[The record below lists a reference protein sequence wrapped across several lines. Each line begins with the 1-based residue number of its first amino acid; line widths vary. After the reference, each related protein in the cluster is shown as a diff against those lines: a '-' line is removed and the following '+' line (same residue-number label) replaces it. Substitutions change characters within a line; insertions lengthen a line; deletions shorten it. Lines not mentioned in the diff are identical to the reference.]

1 MTKPDDN
8 KNNEIKAIA
17 EKLQLAALA
26 LTFLAPC
33 LLTAGYSFYLGYINT
48 FGLDSSL
55 LNRGFSEAVT
65 ETWGVGLMFLL
76 YLWKVKYL
84 AIAWAAI
91 VLVVVFYGVA
101 IIVKRRKLGL
111 SNILV
116 DGTLNKENQGPEFL
130 GFTAYRWGVIA
141 TALYEIGSYVFWPIA
156 ILCAALLVCLFPY
169 QYGTEIAGT
178 SLERYEKD
186 HCVNNDSGGKSNCI
200 SLIEITGEQKVLAE
214 GLLITASKN
223 HIALYSNGV
232 TEVWPMRDDMK
243 VVRTLKPNTK

>member
-8 KNNEIKAIA
+8 KTNEIKSIA
-17 EKLQLAALA
+17 EKLQLAALV
-26 LTFLAPC
+26 LTFFAPC

-65 ETWGVGLMFLL
+65 ETWIVGLKLLLFLFSHIH
-76 YLWKVKYL
+76 Y
-84 AIAWAAI
+84 AFIWAAI
-91 VLVVVFYGVA
+91 VIACTLYGLA

-116 DGTLNKENQGPEFL
+116 DGTLSKENQGPEFL

-186 HCVNNDSGGKSNCI
+186 HCVSGDSGGKSNCI
-200 SLIEITGEQKVLAE
+200 SLIEITGEQKVLAK

-243 VVRTLKPNTK
+243 VVRTLKPSTK